1 MIVGLGI
8 DLVKI
13 ERIRIVLDKY
23 GDRFLKKVFE
33 DREIF
38 RKDAQEIS
46 GKFAVKESFVK
57 ALGTGFSESVYFKD
71 IVVLN
76 NHAGKPYVVLSDKII
91 KKLSLE
97 NLKIHVSISH
107 DGEYAVAV
115 TVLEKL

>member
-13 ERIRIVLDKY
+13 SRIKSILERY
-23 GDRFLKKVFE
+23 GDRFLQKVFE
-33 DREIF
+33 GREIVK
-38 RKDAQEIS
+38 KDAQEIS

-57 ALGTGFSESVYFKD
+57 ALGTGFSQNVYFKD

-76 NHAGKPYVVLSDKII
+76 SHSGKPYVVLSHKII
-91 KKLSLE
+91 KKFSLE
-97 NLKIHVSISH
+97 DLKIHVSISH

-115 TVLEKL
+115 TILEKL